1 MGTSAMSIDRWR
13 TAHPQ
18 ETITGPTLCRIL
30 GLANLADANLGYAN
44 LAGANLRYAD
54 LRDTNLGYA
63 DLRDTN
69 LAGANLGGADLAGAD
84 LRYANLRG
92 AKLADA
98 NLRYANLGGADLGYA
113 SGGILQVTGLHPY
126 QAYMVPTTEG
136 WTLTVGCW
144 TGTTTEL
151 RELIAGDDWPEAT
164 GAEQD
169 RRRPILTA
177 LADLCD
183 THATYHADALK
194 AVQDNWAGADQ

>member
-30 GLANLADANLGYAN
+30 GLAS
-44 LAGANLRYAD
+44 LAGANLRYA
-54 LRDTNLGYA
+54 
-63 DLRDTN
+63 N
-69 LAGANLGGADLAGAD
+69 LAGANLGGADLRG
-84 LRYANLRG
+84 ANLYG
-92 AKLADA
+92 ANLCGA
-98 NLRYANLGGADLGYA
+98 NLRYADLGYA
-113 SGGILQVTGLHPY
+113 DGGILQVTGLHPY

-151 RELIAGDDWPEAT
+151 RELITGDDWPEAA